1 MQRSGTG
8 ENPATSSRAP
18 QVRREPRDQVL
29 AAMYYS
35 QTARIA
41 IFADGEFG
49 KGRSKT
55 AEGVIRYGKNPV
67 VAVIDRTETGKT
79 VEDLLGV
86 ACRAPIVASVEEAL
100 RYQPDALLLGTAW
113 TGGQLPRQWRPHI
126 IKAIESGLDV
136 INGLH
141 DFLSDDPEIFAC
153 AQKHHRKL
161 LDVRRPPADL
171 EVASGKAATVP
182 AMTVLTVGSDCSV
195 GKMTA
200 SLELTAEAKN
210 AGFRAKFI
218 ATGQTGIMICGEGI
232 AIDRVIGDFMAG
244 AAEKMVVEAG
254 FDNDF
259 VFVEGQGSLVHPGFS
274 GVTLALLHGSCPAAM
289 ILCHKANKT
298 HIGELPF
305 PIPPLAELVTMYEY
319 AAAAV
324 RPSKV
329 LAIALN
335 TAGMT
340 EKEAREAVSRA
351 EAETGLPASDPVRFG
366 AGKLLQAILRESK
379 LDRAAL

>member
-8 ENPATSSRAP
+8 DKPGAHDCRK
-18 QVRREPRDQVL
+18 PRDPVL
-29 AAMYYS
+29 VSMYYS

-67 VAVIDRTETGKT
+67 VAVIDRTEAGKT
-79 VEDLLGV
+79 VEDLLGI

-100 RYQPDALLLGTAW
+100 RYEPEALLLGTAW
-113 TGGQLPRQWRPHI
+113 TGGQLPQQWRPHI

-141 DFLSDDPEIFAC
+141 DFLSDDPEIYAC
-153 AQKHHRKL
+153 AQRHQRKL

-171 EVASGKAATVP
+171 PVASGKAAAVP
-182 AMTVLTVGSDCSV
+182 ATTVLTVGSDCSV

-200 SLELTAEAKN
+200 SLELTAEAERN
-210 AGFRAKFI
+210 GFRVKFI

-244 AAEKMVVEAG
+244 AAEKMVVDAG
-254 FDNDF
+254 FDHDF

-274 GVTLALLHGSCPAAM
+274 GVTLALLHGSCPQAM
-289 ILCHKANKT
+289 ILCHKASKT

-305 PIPPLAELVTMYEY
+305 AIPPLAELVEMYEH
-319 AAAAV
+319 AAAPL

-335 TAGMT
+335 TAGME
-340 EKEAREAVSRA
+340 EKAARQALSRA
-351 EAETGLPASDPVRFG
+351 ESETGLPADDPVRFG
-366 AGKLLQAILRESK
+366 AGKLFQAILRERK
-379 LDRAAL
+379 LDRALL